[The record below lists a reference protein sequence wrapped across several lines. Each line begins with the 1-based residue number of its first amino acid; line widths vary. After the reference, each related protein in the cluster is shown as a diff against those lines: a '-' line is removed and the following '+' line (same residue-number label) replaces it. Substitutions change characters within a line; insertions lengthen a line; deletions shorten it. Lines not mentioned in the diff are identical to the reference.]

1 MSGDRALTAYQ
12 KKLMWF
18 LSVATF
24 FEGYDFYAMSQILP
38 ALRAD
43 FGLGRD
49 DSGWLVATINA
60 GTMVAA
66 VLVRKAD
73 DWGRRRVLTVTIVG
87 YTVCSLL
94 SAAAPN
100 VVTFAVAQLAARV
113 FLIGEWA
120 IAMVIAAEEFPA
132 ARRGW
137 AIGVIQ
143 ACSSL
148 GSIVC
153 AGVVPLLD
161 KSPLGWRLV
170 YLVGAVPL
178 IIVAVARRGLRET
191 QRFATAGATRRPFI
205 DVMRTPYRV
214 RILQLALIWCVL
226 YVATQNAITFWK
238 DFAIAERGWNDKQV
252 SLSLTIA
259 SLVSMPLVFFSGRLL
274 DVLGRRRGAVV
285 IFGATAAGIAAAYTA
300 HSHALLT
307 VALVFGIFGASAVLP
322 VMNAYTTELFP
333 TELRGDAFAWA
344 NNVLGRFGYVL
355 SPIGLGLLAEGRG
368 WGPVLSWTALCPLI
382 SLALILALLP
392 ETRGR
397 ELEDTARL

>member
-1 MSGDRALTAYQ
+1 MTPYQ
-12 KKLMWF
+12 RRLIWF

-49 DSGWLVATINA
+49 DSGWLVAVINA
-60 GTMVAA
+60 GTIVAA
-66 VLVRKAD
+66 LVVRKAD

-94 SAAAPN
+94 SAAAPS
-100 VVTFAVAQLAARV
+100 VALFALAQLAARV

-132 ARRGW
+132 QRRGLV
-137 AIGVIQ
+137 IGVIQ

-153 AGVVPLLD
+153 AGVVPLID
-161 KSPLGWRLV
+161 KTALGWRLV
-170 YLVGAVPL
+170 YIVGAVPL
-178 IIVAVARRGLRET
+178 VIVAVARRSLRET
-191 QRFATAGATRRPFI
+191 QRFAAQGGTRRPFG
-205 DVMRTPYRV
+205 DVLRTAYRG
-214 RILQLALIWCVL
+214 RILQLAIIWCVL

-238 DFAIAERGWNDKQV
+238 DFAIGERGWTDKQV
-252 SLSLTIA
+252 SGALAVA
-259 SLVSMPLVFFSGRLL
+259 SLVSMPLVFLSGKLL
-274 DVLGRRRGAVV
+274 DAIGRRRGAVV
-285 IFGATAAGIAAAYTA
+285 IFLSTALGIAGAYTLE
-300 HSHALLT
+300 SHLLLT
-307 VALVFGIFGASAVLP
+307 VALILGIFGASAVLP

-344 NNVLGRFGYVL
+344 NNVLGRIGYVL
-355 SPIGLGLLAEGRG
+355 SPIGLGVIAESAG
-368 WGPVLSWTALCPLI
+368 WGPVLAWTAVCPVVALG
-382 SLALILALLP
+382 LILWLLP

-397 ELEDTARL
+397 ELEETSRLS